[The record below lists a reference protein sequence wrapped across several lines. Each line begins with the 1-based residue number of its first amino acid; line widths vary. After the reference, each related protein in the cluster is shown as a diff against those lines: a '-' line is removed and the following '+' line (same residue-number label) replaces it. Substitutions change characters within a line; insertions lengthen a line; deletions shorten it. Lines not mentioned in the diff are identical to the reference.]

1 MISSVD
7 YSFWKQFYVA
17 NLGLE
22 YIWIVLWV
30 QIRRR
35 RRRRRKVLCHIPL
48 ACQKLEANKCLFLG
62 SFWSSALSTSKIIFS
77 VCKRTF

>member
-1 MISSVD
+1 
-7 YSFWKQFYVA
+7 
-17 NLGLE
+17 
-22 YIWIVLWV
+22 LWV